1 MTWKLKPMMYD
12 VSGRGLASIARATA
26 IAVALCFAAAAPAAA
41 VDQPSPSVPAATPA
55 ATHGEFDNHSAMD
68 LASGQTVKTD
78 CSVNWTDADG
88 KVYCFSTEGSKEAF
102 LKNPAENIKKA
113 QEFFLAKDLTKD
125 NAAPAKPAG
134 GTAAST
140 GPAKDFTEDDVN
152 AAVKQTVDARS
163 KDGAFVF
170 HDPKLNADLNLIF
183 EQIKIVRGMEGY
195 GWFANTIFHDK
206 DEPKKQYAIDFW
218 FKPEGQELK
227 LMDIRVQK
235 GPKQEGDGW
244 IMITRM
250 PVAWWWLPVQEH
262 PGDMEV
268 TRAWQVM
275 GAIHNYI
282 ATHKDANGDVP
293 IKDDKTGETLPLEFV
308 EIHQPVRHLKKEGE
322 YFACTDFRK
331 PGSQDEYYDIDFW
344 VNQKTG
350 KLEVDNVKV
359 HKVPV
364 QEDSVWTQVPRYNFD
379 GMDIE
384 ETP

>member
-1 MTWKLKPMMYD
+1 
-12 VSGRGLASIARATA
+12 
-26 IAVALCFAAAAPAAA
+26 PAARTGGA
-41 VDQPSPSVPAATPA
+41 R
-55 ATHGEFDNHSAMD
+55 EI
-68 LASGQTVKTD
+68 
-78 CSVNWTDADG
+78 
-88 KVYCFSTEGSKEAF
+88 TEY
-102 LKNPAENIKKA
+102 
-113 QEFFLAKDLTKD
+113 
-125 NAAPAKPAG
+125 
-134 GTAAST
+134 
-140 GPAKDFTEDDVN
+140 DVN
-152 AAVKQTVDARS
+152 AAVKKVADERTKV
-163 KDGAFVF
+163 GAFVF
-170 HDPKLNADLNLIF
+170 RDPKLNADLHLIF
-183 EQIKIVRGMEGY
+183 EQIKNVRGMQGY
-195 GWFANTIFHDK
+195 GWFPNVIFHDK

-218 FKPEGQELK
+218 FKPDGQDLK

-244 IMITRM
+244 VMITRA
-250 PVAWWWLPVQEH
+250 PQAWWWLPAGEH

-275 GAIHNYI
+275 SAIHGYI
-282 ATHKDANGDVP
+282 ATHKDKDGNLD

-364 QEDSVWTQVPRYNFD
+364 QEDGVWTQVPRYTFD
-379 GMDIE
+379 GMDIK
-384 ETP
+384 ETTGRENEGERAEALDQALNVFWAKGYEGTSIADLTAAMGINPPSLYAAFGNKETLFRKALDRYEARRGEIFDEAFTAP

>member
-1 MTWKLKPMMYD
+1 MMYD
-12 VSGRGLASIARATA
+12 GFDRGLVSIAQATA
-26 IAVALCFAAAAPAAA
+26 IAAALCFAVAAPLRAADQPSTNRPAMTPAPAAA
-41 VDQPSPSVPAATPA
+41 PTKDNATAAPAATPA
-55 ATHGEFDNHSAMD
+55 T
-68 LASGQTVKTD
+68 TT
-78 CSVNWTDADG
+78 
-88 KVYCFSTEGSKEAF
+88 
-102 LKNPAENIKKA
+102 PAA
-113 QEFFLAKDLTKD
+113 
-125 NAAPAKPAG
+125 
-134 GTAAST
+134 T
-140 GPAKDFTEDDVN
+140 GPVKDFTEDDVN
-152 AAVKQTVDARS
+152 TAVKKVVYERT

-170 HDPKLNADLNLIF
+170 RDPKLNADLHLVF
-183 EQIKIVRGMEGY
+183 EQIKNVRGMHGY
-195 GWFANTIFHDK
+195 GWFPNVIFHDK

-218 FKPEGQELK
+218 FKPEGQDLK

-235 GPKQEGDGW
+235 GPKQEGDSW
-244 IMITRM
+244 VMITRA
-250 PVAWWWLPVQEH
+250 PQAWWWLPAGEH

-275 GAIHNYI
+275 SAIHGYI
-282 ATHKDANGDVP
+282 ATHKDKDGNLP

-364 QEDSVWTQVPRYNFD
+364 QEDGVWTQVPRYNFD
-379 GMDIE
+379 GMDVE
-384 ETP
+384 ETN

>member
-1 MTWKLKPMMYD
+1 MAKCLNTKQNYKTPQTSKEIKIMTDSRVHRL
-12 VSGRGLASIARATA
+12 LALPAG
-26 IAVALCFAAAAPAAA
+26 IAVIAFTLAMASPVLAAD
-41 VDQPSPSVPAATPA
+41 VK
-55 ATHGEFDNHSAMD
+55 GEFNDQCAMG
-68 LASGQTVKTD
+68 LASGQNVKTD
-78 CSVNWTDADG
+78 CSVNWTDEDG
-88 KVYCFSTEGSKEAF
+88 HVYCFSSDASKEAF
-102 LKNPAENIKKA
+102 LKDPQGNIQKA
-113 QEFFLAKDLTKD
+113 KEFLASKQ
-125 NAAPAKPAG
+125 A
-134 GTAAST
+134 
-140 GPAKDFTEDDVN
+140 AKDAGAKEFTEEDVN
-152 AAVKQTVDARS
+152 KRVAEVIAERS

-170 HDPKLNADLNLIF
+170 HDPKLDADLNLVY

-206 DEPKKQYAIDFW
+206 DTPKKQYALDFW
-218 FKPEGQELK
+218 FKPDGDKLT

-235 GPKQEGDGW
+235 GPKQDGDSYY
-244 IMITRM
+244 MVTRM

-275 GAIHNYI
+275 GAIHDYI

-293 IKDDKTGETLPLEFV
+293 IKDDKTGETIPLEFV
-308 EIHQPVRHLKKEGE
+308 EMHQPVRHMKKDGE

-344 VNQKTG
+344 VNQKSG

-364 QEDSVWTQVPRYNFD
+364 QEDGIWTQVPRYTFE
-379 GMDIE
+379 GMDFDV
-384 ETP
+384 TN